1 MRYHKI
7 FGSYS
12 VEHHLMLILK
22 LLMMMVLLMLIL
34 MLLLILML
42 MLLLMQF
49 LKPSLMSYMP
59 VPDANADAPYVAA
72 ASNALSE

>member
-22 LLMMMVLLMLIL
+22 LLMMMVMLMLIL

-49 LKPSLMSYMP
+49 LKPSLIRYMP
-59 VPDANADAPYVAA
+59 MSNTNADPYVAA
-72 ASNALSE
+72 ASNAPSE